1 MMVKA
6 TSNLPHAMILA
17 RYYAKQAVKA
27 DWRKQGLKPQYIE
40 PYELAKA
47 AKSYLSEH
55 PELIEQAAETVPI
68 IRNYEHSLNGKS
80 VSAREIADERSCSNY
95 NEPNTAPLAQ
105 RGVSPKGVSD

>member
-55 PELIEQAAETVPI
+55 PELIEQAAETV
-68 IRNYEHSLNGKS
+68 RNHPKLRTLAE
-80 VSAREIADERSCSNY
+80 REER
-95 NEPNTAPLAQ
+95 Q
-105 RGVSPKGVSD
+105 RKGNRR